1 MVAASGMLAAR
12 VATLTGQRLARD
24 WQSERC
30 RFGFSGLGFAAELVA
45 GGVGDGL
52 CEDVEWQ
59 SWALLRVGVR
69 KMESPTEG
77 SWRCEQ
83 GRGWVRHNR
92 LIGVMVELRQFGGD
106 EHEDWMGW
114 KDQRRRQ
121 N

>member
-1 MVAASGMLAAR
+1 MVAASILLAAR

-59 SWALLRVGVR
+59 SWVLLRVGLR
-69 KMESPTEG
+69 KMESPTKAGPEFA
-77 SWRCEQ
+77 Q
-83 GRGWVRHNR
+83 GRPCHRQREVG
-92 LIGVMVELRQFGGD
+92 GVS
-106 EHEDWMGW
+106 
-114 KDQRRRQ
+114 KDAAGYDTAD
-121 N
+121 